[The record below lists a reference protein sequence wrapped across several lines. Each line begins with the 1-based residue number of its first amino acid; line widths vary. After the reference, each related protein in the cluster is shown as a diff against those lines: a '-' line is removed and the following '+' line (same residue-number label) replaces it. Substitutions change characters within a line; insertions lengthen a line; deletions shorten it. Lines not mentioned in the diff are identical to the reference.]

1 MAVDFGNGPQI
12 KSRAIQGQKV
22 DVVSGGSDNAW
33 GALADGIAKAGDGI
47 AAGINAKASKTDQ
60 ALDSMDKPKKTNLDK
75 RIDKAKADGNTSKAA
90 RLTGKQER
98 RTQRDK
104 ERAKRVTQRNKERL
118 AETTRRSEKKTENFT
133 NRRVG
138 DDGKL
143 GTADDKRPFDLMQP
157 FAKKKSKKVEKEI
170 NKGNIPKGKSI
181 YYNSATDI
189 FRFGD
194 HEEKPGT
201 PFPMK
206 TFNKFSTIAKKL

>member
-22 DVVSGGSDNAW
+22 DVMTGGDNAW

-75 RIDKAKADGNTSKAA
+75 RIDKANEQGKTAKAT
-90 RLTGKQER
+90 RLTGKKER

-104 ERAKRVTQRNKERL
+104 ERAKREAQRNKERMV
-118 AETTRRSEKKTENFT
+118 ETKRRSESKTEKFVE
-133 NRRVG
+133 RRVG

-143 GTADDKRPFDLMQP
+143 GTKDDKRPFDIAQP
-157 FAKKKSKKVEKEI
+157 FARK
-170 NKGNIPKGKSI
+170 
-181 YYNSATDI
+181 
-189 FRFGD
+189 
-194 HEEKPGT
+194 T

-206 TFNKFSTIAKKL
+206 TFDKFSTIAKKL

>member
-33 GALADGIAKAGDGI
+33 SALADGIAKAGDAI
-47 AAGINAKASKTDQ
+47 AAGVSAKASKTDQ
-60 ALDSMDKPKKTNLDK
+60 ALASMDKPKKTNLDK
-75 RIDKAKADGNTSKAA
+75 RIDKANEQGKTAKAT
-90 RLTGKQER
+90 RLTGKKER

-118 AETTRRSEKKTENFT
+118 DETTRRSEKKTENFT
-133 NRRVG
+133 
-138 DDGKL
+138 
-143 GTADDKRPFDLMQP
+143 
-157 FAKKKSKKVEKEI
+157 KKKSKKVEKEI

-201 PFPMK
+201 PFYK

>member
-33 GALADGIAKAGDGI
+33 GALAEGIAKAGDGI
-47 AAGINAKASKTDQ
+47 ATGINAKASKTDQ

-75 RIDKAKADGNTSKAA
+75 RIDKANEQGKTAEAT
-90 RLTGKQER
+90 RLTGKKER

-104 ERAKRVTQRNKERL
+104 ERAKREAQRNKERMV
-118 AETTRRSEKKTENFT
+118 ETTRRSEKKTENFT

-138 DDGKL
+138 EDGEL
-143 GTADDKRPFDLMQP
+143 GTDDDKRPFDLMQP
-157 FAKKKSKKVEKEI
+157 FAKK
-170 NKGNIPKGKSI
+170 
-181 YYNSATDI
+181 
-189 FRFGD
+189 
-194 HEEKPGT
+194 T

-206 TFNKFSTIAKKL
+206 TFDKFSTIAKKL

>member
-1 MAVDFGNGPQI
+1 MAIDFGTGPQI
-12 KSRAIQGQKV
+12 KSRPIKGAKV
-22 DVVSGGSDNAW
+22 DVVVGDTSGYA
-33 GALADGIAKAGDGI
+33 ALANNPLEGLTIPSKADEVI
-47 AAGINAKASKTDQ
+47 SQI
-60 ALDSMDKPKKTNLDK
+60 DKPKGTKLDQ
-75 RIDKAKADGNTSKAA
+75 RIKKAKADGNTSKAA

-157 FAKKKSKKVEKEI
+157 FAKKKEAGHDYSEVDKIITNKNGTFKRSKNKNNVVTSFEQIKE
-170 NKGNIPKGKSI
+170 
-181 YYNSATDI
+181 NS
-189 FRFGD
+189 
-194 HEEKPGT
+194 GT

-206 TFNKFSTIAKKL
+206 TFDKFSTIAKKL